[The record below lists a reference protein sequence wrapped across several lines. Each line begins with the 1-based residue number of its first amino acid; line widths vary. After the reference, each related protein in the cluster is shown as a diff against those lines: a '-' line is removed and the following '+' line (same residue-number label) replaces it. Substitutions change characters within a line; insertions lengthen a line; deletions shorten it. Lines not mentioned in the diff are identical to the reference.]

1 MGRHL
6 RQVCWALC
14 VNVGFGRKFYPLPH
28 PPPTDLMG
36 LCRPQAPPS
45 PRLTA
50 ASPLPLQ
57 THWLLPLHF
66 PGLSSPLVHPRE
78 LSCTTHPTLPVLL
91 PPALSPGTL
100 PKVPHY
106 APHRCLPRITAG
118 ASSGQLGP
126 ILAHSGCSPQGRPL
140 SWVLLCLKPTP
151 WLALP
156 SLGLVTAAAHS
167 ALLSPG
173 PQAGLALTVASS
185 ASSAS
190 LRWRLLIF

>member
-190 LRWRLLIF
+190 LR